1 MHFRIKCVFSF
12 FGEITRLGQISRDT
26 PCQIQQSKEMKS
38 ILRVLL
44 LCFLILTREIRGS
57 SLLSDVEENEKSKSD
72 FQSPTS
78 TVFINDSPD
87 LVTRKRSLSIFR
99 PKDPENLQDLSAS
112 VLLYIGEFL
121 EFSHRDLGGLNK
133 YLREVFSKITP
144 SHVISNQIGIPRLR
158 NLPKCPDLKYLIG
171 GILNEKNLNVEE
183 SFLMTIMDVA
193 LLKTLPN
200 IKGPLIRF
208 LYDSAVNNPAFP
220 RQKLLETIHPFKM
233 SYSPMTAILQVAF
246 YSKDFSFV
254 FDIWERFPEMRPNDD
269 GAQLFT
275 RDLILAAIEM
285 EIIEKLFTQYACE
298 LSLQQK
304 YNLMCNILSE
314 TSDPS
319 VLEMFMEE
327 AYRPVE
333 KWNPNYT
340 ETFLNAWIY
349 ALTRSSEK
357 GCFQAKIESLN
368 ELVQLIETRVSSSYN
383 THVAIRKLTLL
394 LLINIR
400 SGVVADITDMLNS
413 MASFPI
419 DAFQFHHEV
428 ILWVLVVEER
438 FIEFFAFLTQLHLQ
452 VFETSWLRTTISKS
466 KSSEFINELIRSFN
480 VNRLFSNNL
489 YGEAYH
495 NKRLFLHLTG
505 YKDEANYLR
514 NCLIDK
520 NLFEYAQEHFSVEE
534 WESFLRLRSQWTAVA
549 FSNLIA
555 FIFKNKKDNS
565 RQADILKNINQL
577 LADGII
583 RIISWGRPDIHLTID
598 EINFILSDR
607 ELTDLVKSLNRF
619 IQFRSD
625 SSIYLLSSEISSI
638 IHFDGND
645 LLLQIPYYDGR
656 IDHVEN
662 SLKRAM
668 KTLKELNL
676 HLMDQD
682 QLDTAILYHF
692 NPILSKLSPIDY
704 LYVLPYALLKKVIVN
719 DPDRMKKALM
729 TVKPSQ
735 ESKLAVVFNSLRGNN
750 LKIHGPFVPSSN
762 IRKLLR
768 SYQVSLEII

>member
-1 MHFRIKCVFSF
+1 
-12 FGEITRLGQISRDT
+12 
-26 PCQIQQSKEMKS
+26 MKS
-38 ILRVLL
+38 ILKVLL
-44 LCFLILTREIRGS
+44 LSFLILTREIRAS
-57 SLLSDVEENEKSKSD
+57 SFASDTEENEKAKSD

-87 LVTRKRSLSIFR
+87 LVTRKRPLSIFR
-99 PKDPENLQDLSAS
+99 PKDPEKLQDLSAS

-121 EFSHRDLGGLNK
+121 EFPHRDLGGLNK
-133 YLREVFSKITP
+133 FLREVFSKITP
-144 SHVISNQIGIPRLR
+144 SHVISNQIGVPKLR

-208 LYDSAVNNPAFP
+208 LYDSAINNPAFP
-220 RQKLLETIHPFKM
+220 RQKLLETIHPFKI
-233 SYSPMTAILQVAF
+233 SYSPITAILQVAF

-254 FDIWERFPEMRPNDD
+254 FDIWEQFPEMRPNDD

-275 RDLILAAIEM
+275 RDLILAAIELG
-285 EIIEKLFTQYACE
+285 IVEKQLFKKYACE

-333 KWNPNYT
+333 RWNPNYT

-357 GCFQAKIESLN
+357 GCFQGKIETLN
-368 ELVQLIETRVSSSYN
+368 ELVQLIETRVTSSYSR
-383 THVAIRKLTLL
+383 HVAIRKLTLL

-400 SGVVADITDMLNS
+400 SGVVADTTDMLNS
-413 MASFPI
+413 MTSFPI
-419 DAFQFHHEV
+419 DSFQFHHEV

-438 FIEFFAFLTQLHLQ
+438 FTEFFAFLTQLNLQ

-466 KSSEFINELIRSFN
+466 RSSEFINELISSFN

-505 YKDEANYLR
+505 NKDETNYLL
-514 NCLIDK
+514 NCLFDK
-520 NLFEYAQEHFSVEE
+520 NVFEYAQEHFSVEE
-534 WESFLRLRSQWTAVA
+534 WESFFRLRSQSTAVA
-549 FSNLIA
+549 FSDLIA
-555 FIFKNKKDNS
+555 FILKNKKDKS
-565 RQADILKNINQL
+565 RQADILKKINQL
-577 LADGII
+577 LTDGVI

-607 ELTDLVKSLNRF
+607 ELIDLVKSLNRF

-625 SSIYLLSSEISSI
+625 SSIYLISSEISSI

-656 IDHVEN
+656 INNVEN

-682 QLDTAILYHF
+682 QLDASIIYHF

-735 ESKLAVVFNSLRGNN
+735 ESKLAVVFSALRGNN
-750 LKIHGPFVPSSN
+750 LRIHGPFVPSSN
-762 IRKLLR
+762 VRKLLR